1 MGNVQ
6 APSIQTRQNYEGED
20 MVNLCKALNIAVGLI
35 AQMSPLQM
43 NLSQKLKTATTPTKQ
58 HASSFASNQQAQIPN
73 SGRIIL
79 FTSARAR
86 DLDQIQ
92 EFMEKAIEKCNN
104 DIEAAFKTEI
114 L

>member
-6 APSIQTRQNYEGED
+6 GPSSQTRQNFEGED

-35 AQMSPLQM
+35 AQM
-43 NLSQKLKTATTPTKQ
+43 TPKQ
-58 HASSFASNQQAQIPN
+58 IALNQQLKAKFAKQLPEQTGAHVPN

-79 FTSARAR
+79 FTSARVR

-92 EFMEKAIEKCNN
+92 VFMTKAIEKCNT
-104 DIEAAFKTEI
+104 DVVAALQNEI

>member
-1 MGNVQ
+1 MGNVK
-6 APSIQTRQNYEGED
+6 APSIQTRQTYEGED

-35 AQMSPLQM
+35 AQMSPMQIGLYQQAKA
-43 NLSQKLKTATTPTKQ
+43 NKQ
-58 HASSFASNQQAQIPN
+58 AGISAEQSTSNQLISN

-92 EFMEKAIEKCNN
+92 EFMVKSVEKCNN
-104 DIEAAFKTEI
+104 DIEAALQNEQ